1 MAGLDPITSVADAVG
16 DGVKLVLQ
24 KDAQLNTPAEVLAR
38 QADQVRAL
46 KDAIKA
52 AIEKGDLNEIQRL
65 CA

>member
-1 MAGLDPITSVADAVG
+1 MALDPITGVASAVD